1 MSARNFSV
9 NLEKKPHPAGDRVV
23 VLRREVPALRLD
35 RCGHRTVKPWI
46 HPRNKTITNSHSSAV
61 VRRPPTRPVYYW

>member
-35 RCGHRTVKPWI
+35 RCGHRTV
-46 HPRNKTITNSHSSAV
+46 
-61 VRRPPTRPVYYW
+61 